1 MRTNPFESQLERLA
15 RTLTEQFGVKVICQG
30 DNAWTDGRQ
39 IVLPSLPEPINE
51 NLERMM
57 VGYLDHEMAHVAFSD
72 FNVAEQ
78 FAKKHPSFEGMLNV
92 VEDALIERR
101 AMQRWPGVRANLDSM
116 FAQVRDRIVQLIAH
130 RNQFDRFCTA
140 VYLKLAHYNDMLGL
154 DSEIAAYVDLL
165 DQFTAVQNTHGA
177 AALSEQLLQRW
188 LSRRPPQQAPKPARN
203 ANHAPQNGSQGSG
216 RQKGRT
222 TKKKAP
228 ESAQQNGSDS
238 NPAQDEKH
246 GGGGTSSGNA
256 DSDSNPAGRSDP
268 QPDSASDSADGPGA
282 NPAASGENPGADSDE
297 NAAPVNATDGG
308 QSSGSSTQD
317 DAGGT
322 ASAVSGSGT
331 GGLSVVSQAL
341 VEAIAESVA
350 QLTNSTEYR
359 VFTKQHDR
367 IDTVPAA
374 KDPEVQSL
382 LANGV
387 DVVRRLRR
395 GLANAL
401 RSAEKRW
408 WRDDQVRGSL
418 SPRTLYRL
426 CTDRRLLD
434 VFRIRSTVQGRS
446 TAVCVLLDA
455 SGSMT
460 SRKMDVARQAMRVLL
475 EALADLKIATEALTF
490 TTGDRFSLA
499 EACRTTGHDHSQLQT
514 RFSRFGNLEIG
525 VVKQFE
531 ESVKKAMSRLPSVR
545 GSGLTPLGEAMQV
558 GASRLIGRPENRKI
572 MVVLTDGKAGCES
585 GDAATSQHAE
595 HIAGRIIKASIEL
608 VGVGIQ
614 DESLKAIVAD
624 TIVIHELQELPAQLC
639 KLLGRTLKKGLSHVG

>member
-1 MRTNPFESQLERLA
+1 MRANPFESQLERLA

-39 IVLPSLPEPINE
+39 ICLPSLPEPINE

-57 VGYLDHEMAHVAFSD
+57 VGYLDHELAHVAFSD
-72 FNVAEQ
+72 FDVAGQ
-78 FAKKHPSFEGMLNV
+78 FAKAHPGFGGMLNV

-116 FAQVRDRIVQLIAH
+116 FAQVRDRILHLIAQ
-130 RNQFDRFCTA
+130 RNSFDRFCTA
-140 VYLKLAHYNDMLGL
+140 VYLKLAHYKDMLGL
-154 DSEIAAYVDLL
+154 EQEVAGYMDLL
-165 DQFTAVQNTHGA
+165 DQFSTVQNTHDA
-177 AALSEQLLQRW
+177 AALSEQLLERW
-188 LSRRPPQQAPKPARN
+188 LSRRPQQQAPKPARN
-203 ANHAPQNGSQGSG
+203 ANHTPEGRSQDSG
-216 RQKGRT
+216 RQKGGV
-222 TKKKAP
+222 TKDDAP
-228 ESAQQNGSDS
+228 G
-238 NPAQDEKH
+238 PAQRNCS
-246 GGGGTSSGNA
+246 GGYPAQGENSGDSGTSSE
-256 DSDSNPAGRSDP
+256 DIKSDLDASPSGKQLDTESNG
-268 QPDSASDSADGPGA
+268 ADGPDA
-282 NPAASGENPGADSDE
+282 NTAAPAEKPGADSNE
-297 NAAPVNATDGG
+297 NAAPSGGPDGG
-308 QSSGSSTQD
+308 QGSGSFIHD
-317 DAGGT
+317 DTGGT
-322 ASAVSGSGT
+322 APAASGSGT
-331 GGLSVVSQAL
+331 GGFSVVGQAL
-341 VEAIAESVA
+341 TEAIAEAVA
-350 QLTNSTEYR
+350 GMSNAAEYR

-367 IDTVPAA
+367 IDAVAPAPDQA
-374 KDPEVQSL
+374 VHTL
-382 LANGV
+382 LATGV

-434 VFRIRSTVQGRS
+434 VFRVRSTVQGRS
-446 TAVCVLLDA
+446 TAVCIVLDA

-475 EALADLKIATEALTF
+475 EALSDLKIATEAFTF
-490 TTGDRFSLA
+490 TTGDRFSLT
-499 EACRTTGHDHSQLQT
+499 EAARVSGCEFSKLQT

-531 ESVKKAMSRLPSVR
+531 EPVKKALSRLPTIR

-558 GASRLIGRPENRKI
+558 GATRLMARSENRRI

-585 GDAATSQHAE
+585 GDAAASQHAQ
-595 HIAGRIIKASIEL
+595 HVAGRITKAGIEL

-614 DESLKAIVAD
+614 DDSLRAIVAD
-624 TIVIHELQELPAQLC
+624 TIVIHELQDLPAQLC
-639 KLLGRTLKKGLSHVG
+639 KLLGRTLQKGMCHVG